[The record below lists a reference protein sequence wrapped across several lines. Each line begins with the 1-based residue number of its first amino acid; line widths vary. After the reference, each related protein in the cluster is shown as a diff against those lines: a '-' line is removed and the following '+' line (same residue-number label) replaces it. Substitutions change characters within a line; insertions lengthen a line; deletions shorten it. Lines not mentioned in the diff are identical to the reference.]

1 MVSLGQ
7 TTNPADLVPGDPDAI
22 AKTVIQLYD
31 YGVLLTEA
39 GDGLS
44 RIDTSAGWTG
54 AAADAFRK
62 RFDGQPQKW
71 QEAGSCFMTAA
82 RALDAYIPVLVW
94 AQNTAGLAIQMWAQG
109 DKKGAEVTLDRAQGQ
124 VETAANTANAAVA
137 AAADKA
143 PPQPGFWSDVGH
155 FFDSAGHDI
164 KTGAEDAVDALASL
178 GNAIIQNPGADLAL
192 VGGTLL
198 AGLSAGGEVLGVGL
212 DLTGVGALVGVP
224 VNVLSAA
231 GMALGGTT
239 ALASAADLG
248 SQAAGDDRVGPL
260 NTSGGSGEPAG
271 STDPR
276 LTPGTPEYQ
285 QYIDELSQ
293 DPAHGGV
300 PNAKSIQEAKLAVQA
315 ERDGLIEGPL
325 TRPEFGPNGEDQ
337 GDFTESTGQRWDI
350 KSSPDLR
357 PSTASQGAGTPIL
370 NPQTSQDFTNMINDS
385 LARGENVLL
394 DPDGM
399 SPARLAQLQQV
410 VENNP
415 SWEGRVLW
423 GQ

>member
-7 TTNPADLVPGDPDAI
+7 TTDPADLVPGDPGAI
-22 AKTVIQLYD
+22 ADAVTQLYD

-44 RIDTSAGWTG
+44 GIDTSAGWTG
-54 AAADAFRK
+54 TAADAFRK
-62 RFDGQPQKW
+62 RFDGLPQQW

-82 RALDAYIPVLVW
+82 KALDAYIPVLVW
-94 AQNTAGLAIQMWAQG
+94 AQNTAGVAIQMWAQG
-109 DKKGAEVTLDRAQGQ
+109 DKKGAQGTLSSAQSQ
-124 VETAANTANAAVA
+124 LEAAANTANAAVA

-143 PPQPGFWSDVGH
+143 PPEPGFWSDVGH
-155 FFDSAGHDI
+155 FFSGIGHDI

-178 GNAIIQNPGADLAL
+178 GNAVIQNPGADLGL

-198 AGLSAGGEVLGVGL
+198 AGISASGEVLGVGL

-224 VNVLSAA
+224 VNVVSAA

-248 SQAAGDDRVGPL
+248 SNAAGEDRVDPL
-260 NTSGGSGEPAG
+260 NTSGGSGEPG
-271 STDPR
+271 SNTDPK
-276 LTPGTPEYQ
+276 LTPGRPEYD
-285 QYIDELSQ
+285 QYINDLAQ
-293 DPAHGGV
+293 DPAHGGQIT
-300 PNAKSIQEAKLAVQA
+300 PKSTWEAKVAVQA
-315 ERDGLIEGPL
+315 EADGLIDGPL
-325 TRPEFGPNGEDQ
+325 ARTPLDANGDDV
-337 GDFTESTGQRWDI
+337 GDFTDGNGQVWDL
-350 KSSPDLR
+350 KSSPDSI
-357 PSTASQGAGTPIL
+357 PGYSSDAGTPIN
-370 NPQTSQDFTNMINDS
+370 NPQSIAAFETSVS
-385 LARGENVLL
+385 RELAQGNNVLL

-415 SWEGRVLW
+415 DWLGRVVW
-423 GQ
+423 AQ

>member
-7 TTNPADLVPGDPDAI
+7 TTDPADLVPGDPGAI
-22 AKTVIQLYD
+22 AKTVTQLYD

-62 RFDGQPQKW
+62 RFDGQPQQW
-71 QEAGSCFMTAA
+71 QVAGSCFMTAA
-82 RALDAYIPVLVW
+82 KALDAYIPVLVW
-94 AQNTAGLAIQMWAQG
+94 AQNTAGVAIQMWAQG
-109 DKKGAEVTLDRAQGQ
+109 DKKGAEATLGSAQSQ
-124 VETAANTANAAVA
+124 LEAAANTANTAVA

-143 PPQPGFWSDVGH
+143 PPEPGFWSDVGH
-155 FFDSAGHDI
+155 FFSDIGHDI

-178 GNAIIQNPGADLAL
+178 GNAIIQNPGADLGLA
-192 VGGTLL
+192 GGTLL
-198 AGLSAGGEVLGVGL
+198 AGVSAGGEVLGVGL

-248 SQAAGDDRVGPL
+248 SQAAGDDRVEPF
-260 NTSGGSGEPAG
+260 NTSGSGEPA
-271 STDPR
+271 SNTDPR
-276 LTPGTPEYQ
+276 LTPGTPEYD
-285 QYIDELSQ
+285 QYINDLAK

-300 PNAKSIQEAKLAVQA
+300 PNAKSIQEAKVAVQA
-315 ERDGLIEGPL
+315 ERDGLVDGPL
-325 TRPEFGPNGEDQ
+325 TRPPLDANGADQ
-337 GDFTESTGQRWDI
+337 GDFADVNGQNWDL
-350 KSSPDLR
+350 KSSPDSI
-357 PSTASQGAGTPIL
+357 PSYSPDAGTPIS
-370 NPQTSQDFTNMINDS
+370 NPQTPQQFTNMINKD
-385 LARGENVLL
+385 LAKGENILL

-415 SWEGRVLW
+415 AWLGRVVW
-423 GQ
+423 AQ